1 MAEESSSSAAA
12 PNALADNIARKGAT
26 AYYYAHGSST
36 MMPGIKTTLGD
47 VPRLLSSSSSSS
59 SSSSPPAVRTVNI
72 TKFAWADDGATVK
85 VYVDVAA
92 DVLASLSP
100 ESFHVSSES
109 RSFELRI
116 VVPGA
121 GSGSGSGAGAVA
133 GAGAAG
139 GEVRVLKKANLH
151 ADISGASAKRGKTR
165 VVVTLTKADSSL
177 TWYDLQGNARP
188 FEGDD
193 D

>member
-47 VPRLLSSSSSSS
+47 VPRLLSSSASSA
-59 SSSSPPAVRTVNI
+59 SSSSPPAVRTVPI

-100 ESFHVSSES
+100 ESLHVSSES

-116 VVPGA
+116 VVPG
-121 GSGSGSGAGAVA
+121 SGAGAV
-133 GAGAAG
+133 AGAAG

-165 VVVTLTKADSSL
+165 VVVTLTKTDSSL

>member
-1 MAEESSSSAAA
+1 MAEESSSAAA

-47 VPRLLSSSSSSS
+47 VPRLLSSSSAS
-59 SSSSPPAVRTVNI
+59 SSSSPPAVRTVPI

-100 ESFHVSSES
+100 ESLHVSSES

-116 VVPGA
+116 VVPAGA
-121 GSGSGSGAGAVA
+121 GSGAGAGAV
-133 GAGAAG
+133 AGAAG

>member
-100 ESFHVSSES
+100 ESLHVSSES

-121 GSGSGSGAGAVA
+121 GSGAGS

-165 VVVTLTKADSSL
+165 VVLTLTKADSSL